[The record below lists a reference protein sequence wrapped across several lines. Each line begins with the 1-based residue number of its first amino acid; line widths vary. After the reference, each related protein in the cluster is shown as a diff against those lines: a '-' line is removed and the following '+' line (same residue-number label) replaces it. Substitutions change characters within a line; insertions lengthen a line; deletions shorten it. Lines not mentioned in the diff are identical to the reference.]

1 MVSFFMALPRKS
13 TTFVEG
19 SLAWRLD
26 TLARKVG
33 NLSELA
39 RLSGVSNSVLSRCL
53 KGGVPSAPNAVA
65 VAAAAK
71 VSLEWLLTGKEPYP
85 TASGSNSVR
94 IPFFQV
100 EASAGPGLIP
110 MDENHEQQS
119 ILVPSGILPTT
130 GLPGNPDLCAIQAK
144 GDSMH
149 PTIPSGSLLVVNRSD
164 RQLREGIYV
173 ISRGESLLVKRT
185 QPRENKMLRLKSD
198 NPQYEHED
206 IDLKDPS
213 QNFQIFGRVIWTG
226 HSI

>member
-1 MVSFFMALPRKS
+1 MLHLSVPVIRKS
-13 TTFVEG
+13 TNLVEN
-19 SLAWRLD
+19 SLSWRLD
-26 TLARKVG
+26 QLAGKVG

-53 KGGVPSAPNAVA
+53 KGGSPSVSNAA
-65 VAAAAK
+65 AIAAAAG
-71 VSLEWLLTGKEPYP
+71 VSVDWFLTGKQPDLTVNEF
-85 TASGSNSVR
+85 NSIR
-94 IPFFQV
+94 IPFFQA

-110 MDENHEQQS
+110 LEGDDESQS
-119 ILVPSGILPTT
+119 IFIPSGILPTA
-130 GLPGNPDLCAIQAK
+130 GFPAKSDLCAIQAK
-144 GDSMH
+144 GDSMQ

-213 QNFQIFGRVIWTG
+213 QIFQIFGRVIWTG